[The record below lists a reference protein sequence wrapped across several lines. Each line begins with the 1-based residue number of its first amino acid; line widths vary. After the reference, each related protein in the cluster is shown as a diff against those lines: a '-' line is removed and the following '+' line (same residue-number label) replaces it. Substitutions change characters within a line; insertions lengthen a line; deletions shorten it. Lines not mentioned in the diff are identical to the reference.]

1 MVKKLSA
8 TGQRFSVAAKQAR
21 AVEREAREAEKT
33 TNQKMLDDSILP
45 FDILDHRPDDRWFR
59 VVDVEWDGNIIAI
72 VSHEN
77 TSPFANVLFLDA
89 QETQVQI
96 QHVQACRSMLT
107 VRKVAAALM
116 LPYGAAKLA
125 ELVRQCDA
133 KAEAAQLDA
142 VTGAPTAASIPNR
155 L

>member
-45 FDILDHRPDDRWFR
+45 FDILDHLPDDRWFR

>member
-8 TGQRFSVAAKQAR
+8 TGQRFSMAAKHAR

-33 TNQKMLDDSILP
+33 TNQKILDESILP
-45 FDILDHRPDDRWFR
+45 FDILANRQDALWYR
-59 VVDVEWDGNIIAI
+59 VMHVEWEGNLIAI

-77 TSPFANVLFLDA
+77 TSPFVNVLFLDA
-89 QETQVQI
+89 EETQVQI
-96 QHVQACRSMLT
+96 QNVQACRSMLT

-133 KAEAAQLDA
+133 EAEAAQLDA
-142 VTGAPTAASIPNR
+142 VTGAPVTASNPNR

>member
-8 TGQRFSVAAKQAR
+8 TGQRFSVAAKHAR

-33 TNQKMLDDSILP
+33 TNQKMLDESILP

-59 VVDVEWDGNIIAI
+59 VLDVEWDGNLIAI

-77 TSPFANVLFLDA
+77 TSPFVNVLFLDA

-107 VRKVAAALM
+107 VRKVAVALM

-125 ELVRQCDA
+125 ALVRQCDA

-142 VTGAPTAASIPNR
+142 VTGAPTAASSANR

>member
-8 TGQRFSVAAKQAR
+8 MSQRFSVAAKHAR
-21 AVEREAREAEKT
+21 AVEREAYEAEKA
-33 TNQKMLDDSILP
+33 TNQKMLDESILP

-59 VVDVEWDGNIIAI
+59 VLEVEWDGNLIAI

-77 TSPFANVLFLDA
+77 TSRSVNVLFLDA
-89 QETQVQI
+89 EQTQVQI
-96 QHVQACRSMLT
+96 HQVQACRSMLT

-116 LPYGAAKLA
+116 LPYGAAELA
-125 ELVRQCDA
+125 TSVRECNA
-133 KAEAAQLDA
+133 RAEAALLDV
-142 VTGAPTAASIPNR
+142 VTGTPVAVSNPNR